1 MDDPSGQREHSA
13 ADLAIG
19 VLSKP
24 TRLLRRLG
32 SAAARAGFGA
42 QLSRARKAQKDVQ
55 RGWISASE
63 LPRSAMSA
71 RTRHVKEI
79 WSRTMN
85 ENLTVVEQ
93 QKWIADVRHGV
104 LALLSRSDAG
114 AQIGIDFSPRLFKV
128 AVVLVSAGIREAT
141 SPSSQRS
148 ERACQYTQSA

>member
-1 MDDPSGQREHSA
+1 VVNAST
-13 ADLAIG
+13 DLATG

-24 TRLLRRLG
+24 ARLLGRPG

-42 QLSRARKAQKDVQ
+42 QLSRVRKAQKDSQ

-63 LPRSAMSA
+63 LPQSAMSA
-71 RTRHVKEI
+71 RTRYVKEI
-79 WSRTMN
+79 WSGTMN
-85 ENLTVVEQ
+85 ENPTVVEQ
-93 QKWIADVRHGV
+93 GKWIADVRHGV
-104 LALLSRSDAG
+104 LAFLSRSDAV

-128 AVVLVSAGIREAT
+128 AVVLVSGGIREAT

>member
-1 MDDPSGQREHSA
+1 
-13 ADLAIG
+13 
-19 VLSKP
+19 
-24 TRLLRRLG
+24 
-32 SAAARAGFGA
+32 
-42 QLSRARKAQKDVQ
+42 
-55 RGWISASE
+55 
-63 LPRSAMSA
+63 
-71 RTRHVKEI
+71 
-79 WSRTMN
+79 MN